1 MPRNRREPINV
12 PQSGK
17 EEELSDKRGTTHK
30 DQSRHLKNL
39 SQRTEFTPSDSY
51 WALMSTETT
60 VQSSIVMDGGKDQSK
75 VVKAFISN
83 EWTLQT
89 RIV

>member
-1 MPRNRREPINV
+1 MPRNRREPINE

-51 WALMSTETT
+51 CVLMST

-83 EWTLQT
+83 EWTLQS
-89 RIV
+89 